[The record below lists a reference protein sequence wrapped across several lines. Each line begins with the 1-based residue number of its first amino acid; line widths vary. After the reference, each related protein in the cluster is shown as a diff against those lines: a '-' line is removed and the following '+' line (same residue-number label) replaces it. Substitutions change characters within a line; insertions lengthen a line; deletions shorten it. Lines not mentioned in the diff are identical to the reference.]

1 MPGSRQILLSPLPDH
16 DSYRPTIYAS
26 RFIHFAVSFS
36 FENTLHV
43 VKHMFSHRT
52 LPYSWLLIVPGRV
65 CCLNLRKSL
74 GRLNVLSRMCSF
86 VRFFLFRLLM
96 RLVNSMVCVR
106 SMEDTL
112 EQRPNWAVIALQTK
126 VRLGVSLGEQGSAVI
141 IDARVSQE
149 SGS

>member
-1 MPGSRQILLSPLPDH
+1 MLLEFAQVVG
-16 DSYRPTIYAS
+16 PTK
-26 RFIHFAVSFS
+26 RFIA
-36 FENTLHV
+36 HV
-43 VKHMFSHRT
+43 FIRA
-52 LPYSWLLIVPGRV
+52 L
-65 CCLNLRKSL
+65 
-74 GRLNVLSRMCSF
+74 
-86 VRFFLFRLLM
+86 FLFRLLM

-112 EQRPNWAVIALQTK
+112 EQRPNWAVIALQSK